1 MVMIT
6 KGVVVLD
13 NVLSPLGS
21 PATIICAG
29 PGRGQQSG
37 KTLFTVIIDGMSYGE
52 FLLPG
57 DIATLD
63 EARCRLLT
71 AAGKGSSATVAE
83 CAVGYCY
90 LHVDDNDFYGEGS

>member
-1 MVMIT
+1 M
-6 KGVVVLD
+6 
-13 NVLSPLGS
+13 
-21 PATIICAG
+21 
-29 PGRGQQSG
+29 
-37 KTLFTVIIDGMSYGE
+37 LFTVIIDGMSYGE

-63 EARCRLLT
+63 EARCRLLKV
-71 AAGKGSSATVAE
+71 AEKDSPATVAE